1 MRRFAAFLVAA
12 CALLC
17 ALPRATQADFF
28 GPNQTLVPSSFAP
41 VSAVFTPKSIPGL
54 ILWLRSDMGV
64 TGVMSA
70 VTASGTAPP
79 TVTLSGTPNVAV
91 LTNVEIDISTTGTL
105 GTATFQWKQNGSV
118 QQTGQTTAATFA
130 LGSTGLTANFS
141 VGAYTNNDVYT
152 ALVQVSAWADQSGSG
167 NNTTQSTG
175 SNQPAYHSSGGG
187 SSGLV
192 PYIQFTA
199 GTSQVLAGA
208 VTLPISSPL
217 TAETFHAGRVT
228 ALNASSNS
236 AIFSNGNNRYSVVW
250 GGGSQ
255 VSPFMLSAGP
265 VVGNSC
271 PGISINTDIGAD
283 AVWTGAS
290 AKLACNGG
298 SFNSGTSMTGAA
310 STFAVGNNNT
320 AGTTSIGGWIYEE
333 LFYNVP
339 LTTSQETQVNN
350 YFFSRYGVQ

>member
-79 TVTLSGTPNVAV
+79 TVTLSGTPVST
-91 LTNVEIDISTTGTL
+91 LTNVELDVTSAGAL
-105 GTATFQWKQNGSV
+105 GVAQFQVKMNGSV
-118 QQTGQTTAATFA
+118 ILTGLNTGSSVA
-130 LGSTGLTANFS
+130 LTGTGLTSSWA
-141 VGAYTNNDVYT
+141 VGVSSTNDVYT
-152 ALVQVSAWADQSGSG
+152 AFVQVSAWADQSGSG

-187 SSGLV
+187 SSGLL

-208 VTLPISSPL
+208 VTLPITSPL

-228 ALNASSNS
+228 TLNVSSNS
-236 AIFSNGNNRYSVVW
+236 AIFSNGNNRYSTVW
-250 GGGSQ
+250 GGANQDG
-255 VSPFMLSAGP
+255 PFMLSQGP
-265 VVGNSC
+265 AVGNAC
-271 PGISINTDIGAD
+271 PGITINTDMSAD

-320 AGTTSIGGWIYEE
+320 AGTTAIGGWIYEE